1 MTAEERGLLLRFV
14 TSVSRGPLG
23 GFRHLTPPLTIHKAR
38 AGRLQEKGVHRVLSL
53 ARCL

>member
-38 AGRLQEKGVHRVLSL
+38 AGRLQEKDVHRVLSL